1 MLRTRIITSIVAF
14 PILIVLT
21 WFGNPWFAIAVAML
35 AIAGA
40 YEFYRIASC
49 LNIKPLAFFGIAA
62 CFLLCLIPLAG
73 YIDTRYYNADMLKLL
88 FLVAAMIISFI
99 ILLFRKNEYRSLNNW
114 VWTVGG
120 LLYIG
125 LMFSYWA
132 EIPNPSIPQG
142 RFWLF
147 WAILVVIV
155 SDVGA
160 YFTGK
165 SLGKHHM
172 APNISPNKTW
182 EGAAGGLLA
191 SILIAVLFG
200 YLFFLP
206 VELWQ
211 LALLGT
217 VIGVLA
223 QCGDLVESLL
233 KRNAGVKDSGN
244 FFPGHGGVLDRVD
257 SYVLVGAVV
266 YYFLRF
272 FVI

>member
-14 PILIVLT
+14 PVLIVLT
-21 WFGNPWFAIAVAML
+21 WFGNPWFAIAVALL
-35 AIAGA
+35 AIAGV
-40 YEFYRIASC
+40 YEFYRITSS
-49 LNIKPLAFFGIAA
+49 LNIKPLTIFGMAA
-62 CFLLCLIPLAG
+62 CFFLCLIPLAG
-73 YIDTRYYNADMLKLL
+73 YINTRYYNADTLKLL

-99 ILLFRKNEYRSLNNW
+99 VLLFRKKEYRTLNNW

-120 LLYIG
+120 ILYIG

-132 EIPNPSIPQG
+132 EIPNPGIPQG
-142 RFWLF
+142 KFWLF

-155 SDVGA
+155 CDVGA

-191 SILIAVLFG
+191 SILIAILFG

-217 VIGVLA
+217 IIGVLA

-257 SYVLVGAVV
+257 SYILVGAVV